1 MYLHIDVEKTFFI
14 LTQKWYYEIVDTFQR
29 VCGALG
35 VEAKGRE
42 VRCNCPA
49 HGGDSQSLSV
59 RELPDGKVQ
68 ITCFSQR
75 CERDAILAAVGLT
88 WQDLL
93 PDNTI
98 HRHGVK
104 RRASKPTDKWTQE
117 RIGGEDVFVKWEL
130 VCAYLY
136 LDEQGNLLYEKL
148 RYRPGEKYR
157 NAPEMAK
164 KQKSFAFSRKAANG
178 NVIWGMDGGWHEF
191 NPKRRRWEY
200 LRNESQ
206 HRVDEKPVDGAEW
219 FDAPRRVLYDL
230 PMLVADLQ
238 SGVKEVWVCE
248 GEPDAGVLR
257 RSLGMAATTADSGAG
272 TWRREYTQ
280 FLAKFEVVVIVADRD
295 LPGLKGAIQKR
306 DAILA
311 VDPAP
316 VVRVVLPGEGND
328 AEEFVL
334 KGGVREGFVEI
345 DPEAEVAKLTES
357 SPPNPPL
364 PVDENGSSGFAR
376 ESFWFNDVELA
387 EAFVDAHGDRLRFC
401 AKFGFWL
408 RWTGAY
414 WAEDQNAG
422 EGFLD
427 EWRKYARVQERVG
440 HKMIESEKYGEKF
453 CKKIDGQ
460 IKRNLSSTGVSSVE
474 GLVKRIHPVPV
485 SPDQLD
491 QELDYLPVAN
501 GTIDLRRGVLVPA
514 DPAHLFTGCVN
525 LIYDENADC
534 PEWIKF
540 LDESLGSPQ
549 MTEYMRMV
557 VGYLLTGRTSEQKF
571 WFFYGPPRSGKGTC
585 IRILQKL
592 MGNLSVV
599 LQKQFIMKSNFPV
612 TIAEHWARAKG
623 KRLMVINEV
632 DSRDRWDEAKLK
644 EVTGEDMI
652 NARKLNENSY
662 DFFPTFKMLAVGN
675 EKPRVRGEDDA
686 FWTRVLP
693 VEFPNSRVGKFQD
706 QKLGE
711 TLERELPG
719 ILLWAVSGAKDWY
732 EKGLPTPEEVQAHLD
747 EYKRSSD
754 TIRKFL
760 VACTDYKTGF
770 TIGGQELF
778 EAYEKYNRK
787 IGNKFYLN
795 KNDFGLKVKLRTDVK
810 YKKVEK
816 GMKLIDHA
824 LKFEEEWDYDAE

>member
-1 MYLHIDVEKTFFI
+1 MAHSFHQI
-14 LTQKWYYEIVDTFQR
+14 
-29 VCGALG
+29 CNALG
-35 VEAKGRE
+35 VAAKGRE
-42 VRCNCPA
+42 VRCACPA
-49 HGGDSQSLSV
+49 HGGDDKNLSV

-68 ITCFSQR
+68 LTCFSHR
-75 CERDAILAAVGLT
+75 CEREAILAAVGLT
-88 WQDLL
+88 WVDLF
-93 PDNTI
+93 PDNTNF
-98 HRHGVK
+98 RHGVK
-104 RRASKPTDKWTQE
+104 RRASKPTDKWSNE
-117 RIGGEDVFVKWEL
+117 KIGGEEVFVKWDV

-136 LDEQGNLLYEKL
+136 LDESGHLLYEKI
-148 RYRPGEKYR
+148 RYRPEEKYR
-157 NAPEMAK
+157 NAREMAK
-164 KQKSFAFSRKAANG
+164 KQKSFAFSRKAPNG
-178 NVIWGMDGGWHEF
+178 DVIWGMDGGWHVF
-191 NPKRRRWEY
+191 NPKRRRWEFCKD
-200 LRNESQ
+200 EKD
-206 HRVDEKPVDGAEW
+206 HRADDKPVDGAEW
-219 FDAPRRVLYDL
+219 FDKPRRVLYDL

-257 RSLGMAATTADSGAG
+257 RSLGIATTTADAGAG
-272 TWRREYTQ
+272 TWWREYSQ
-280 FLAKFEVVVIVADRD
+280 FLAKFETVVIVADRD
-295 LPGLKGAIQKR
+295 APGLKGAIQKR
-306 DAILA
+306 DAIRG

-334 KGGVREGFVEI
+334 KGGTREGFVEI
-345 DPEAEVAKLTES
+345 DPEAELAKLSESSES
-357 SPPNPPL
+357 SPPDPPL
-364 PVDENGSSGFAR
+364 PVDKTGSSGSAR
-376 ESFWFNDVELA
+376 ESFWFNDVDLA

-401 AKFGFWL
+401 AKFCYWL

-440 HKMIESEKYGEKF
+440 HEMIESEKYGEKF

-474 GLVKRIHPVPV
+474 ALVKRIYPVPV

-501 GTIDLRRGVLVPA
+501 GTIDLRKGVLVPA
-514 DPAHLFTGCVN
+514 NPADLFTGCVD
-525 LIYDENADC
+525 IVYDPEADC

-540 LDESLGSPQ
+540 LDESLGSEE
-549 MTEYMRMV
+549 MTDYIRLV
-557 VGYLLTGRTSEQKF
+557 VGYFLTGRTSEQKF
-571 WFFYGPPRSGKGTC
+571 WFVYGPTRSGKGTFV
-585 IRILQKL
+585 RVLQKL
-592 MGNLSVV
+592 MEKMSVV

-662 DFFPTFKMLAVGN
+662 DFYPTFKMLAVGN

-693 VEFPNSRVGKFQD
+693 VAFPNSRVGKFQD
-706 QKLGE
+706 QDLSNKL
-711 TLERELPG
+711 TKELPG
-719 ILLWAVSGAKDWY
+719 ILCWAVSGAKDWY
-732 EKGLPTPEEVQAHLD
+732 EMGSLPTPEEVMVHVD
-747 EYKRSSD
+747 EYRRTSD
-754 TIRKFL
+754 TLRKFL
-760 VACTDYKTGF
+760 NACTDSKSGF

-778 EAYEKYNRK
+778 EAYVKYNNK
-787 IGNKFYLN
+787 IGNKYHLN
-795 KNDFGLKVKLRTDVK
+795 KNDFGPKLKLRTDVT
-810 YKKVEK
+810 YTRTNQ
-816 GMKLIDHA
+816 GWRLIDHS
-824 LKFEEEWDYDAE
+824 LRLEEEWDFDAE